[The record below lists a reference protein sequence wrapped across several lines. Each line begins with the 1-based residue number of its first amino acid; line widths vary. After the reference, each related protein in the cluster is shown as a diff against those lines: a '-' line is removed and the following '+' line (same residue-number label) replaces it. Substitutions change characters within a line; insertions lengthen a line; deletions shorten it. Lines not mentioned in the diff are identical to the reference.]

1 MWLKKYFLKKLQ
13 KEERRE
19 GKGGRKREQERRAI
33 GESIV
38 AKILLSLSMIN
49 KGKVILAFCFHLNPL
64 L

>member
-49 KGKVILAFCFHLNPL
+49 QGKVILAFCFHLNPL